1 LSSSKLSRPVGTPV
15 EISLT
20 SVTEEPNLGEYANKG
35 AMPVA
40 VLLEGKFHS
49 MYENRV
55 LPFDDKTFSTTGK
68 TSKMIVISDAD
79 VVKNQLDKNFQP
91 LELGYDKWTSVFYGN
106 KDFMMNCVNY
116 LLDDNGLINIRSKDV
131 SLPMLDVEKVQ
142 ENYTSSQILTV
153 GLPIVILALFGVL
166 FSYLRKRKYSN

>member
-1 LSSSKLSRPVGTPV
+1 L
-15 EISLT
+15 
-20 SVTEEPNLGEYANKG
+20 
-35 AMPVA
+35 
-40 VLLEGKFHS
+40 
-49 MYENRV
+49 
-55 LPFDDKTFSTTGK
+55 
-68 TSKMIVISDAD
+68 
-79 VVKNQLDKNFQP
+79 
-91 LELGYDKWTSVFYGN
+91 YGN